1 MASYELLFRRSALKD
16 LRRLPAQDVKML
28 WATISGLREDPRPAQ
43 SQKLTA
49 REQYRLRK
57 GRYGILYEIED
68 TRVVIVVVKIAHRK
82 DVFRKRTASGMER

>member
-68 TRVVIVVVKIAHRK
+68 MRLIITVVKIAQRQ
-82 DVFRKRTASGMER
+82 DAYRMR